1 MCIRDRLLVVMA
13 GGAPHFPV
21 SNLFG
26 VAVMPTRYDLVLLIL
41 IGLATSAQPL
51 IYGMT
56 RQLVDAQNTGKAL
69 SSVNLAFFLGA
80 ALLQSSTAGVAA
92 LFGLPAVLLFIAAA
106 LVIGVVLFWVYTS
119 TAVTIR

>member
-1 MCIRDRLLVVMA
+1 
-13 GGAPHFPV
+13 
-21 SNLFG
+21 
-26 VAVMPTRYDLVLLIL
+26 
-41 IGLATSAQPL
+41 
-51 IYGMT
+51 MT
-56 RQLVDAQNTGKAL
+56 RQIVAAQTPGKAL
-69 SSVNLAFFLGA
+69 ASVNLAFFLGA